1 MMQVGRK
8 YAKWLL
14 TLGVLAVTAMLY
26 VSAVQSREDLKK
38 VDNMTDRMK
47 TVCVGRFLIDV
58 PANAQVNLRL
68 GLVQGF
74 EVARHDESQEGFAT
88 RLHAR
93 ETELSAK
100 TNMLGRKNIESIK
113 DVQNLGFSG
122 KVFVHGRYR
131 GYGIERGQR
140 RYFETISVEG
150 YVHKAGAT
158 YSFMAN
164 TYDPDQ
170 AGVLPALLTQLA
182 DRAENDVPSDPGF
195 CISGALLR
203 DSSSRARSESV
214 AMSAS
219 LPGHPDLGI
228 LFWTNSAAAQGGSL
242 LKRHEAAM
250 GPLTRARTRTLREGE
265 RTINGYAGEEV
276 AIKVTELNFATVF
289 SFVWETPGSDDNVL
303 IPHLSL
309 ELDTGM
315 SPQAGGAPV
324 QSSLSEEAVLLLW
337 NKVSSSIRLR
347 PTGPGKVAETGTP
360 PPPLGTLAEAGDR
373 CPQSGWWL
381 CNDASSGVNV
391 LGGQRQYLCK
401 GQKMPQA
408 LLLPPQTLWQRLRGL
423 QSSYE
428 VSTRTSWT
436 LVDKRERDRSV
447 PALPLAQATLAARAS
462 GNQLDGKVL
471 SGAEPGVAIGC
482 IAKTG
487 MQCPSSGWWRCE
499 ESHALDGTRWFSVG
513 SLLPA
518 ATFEI
523 PSAAFGR
530 AFGRAQAI
538 QRRSVWRL
546 MRHASAEG
554 SESAESAMGSD
565 PLDRREPPSIS

>member
-1 MMQVGRK
+1 MMQAGRRF
-8 YAKWLL
+8 AKWLV
-14 TLGVLAVTAMLY
+14 TLGVLELAAMLY

-68 GLVQGF
+68 GMIEGF
-74 EVARHDESQEGFAT
+74 EVARHNESPDAFAA
-88 RLHAR
+88 RLRAR
-93 ETELSAK
+93 ETELSLK
-100 TNMLGRKNIESIK
+100 INMLGRKNIESIK
-113 DVQNLGFSG
+113 EVQGLGFSG

-131 GYGIERGQR
+131 GYGIEHGQQK
-140 RYFETISVEG
+140 YFETISVEG
-150 YVHKAGAT
+150 YVHKADAT
-158 YSFMAN
+158 YSFVAN
-164 TYDPDQ
+164 TYDPNR
-170 AGVLPALLTQLA
+170 AGVLPTLLTRLA
-182 DRAENDVPSDPGF
+182 ERAENEVPSESGF

-203 DSSSRARSESV
+203 DPSNPARSESV

-228 LFWTNSAAAQGGSL
+228 LFWTNSAAAQGGRL

-303 IPHLSL
+303 QPHLSL

-324 QSSLSEEAVLLLW
+324 QSSLTEEAVLLLW

-347 PTGPGKVAETGTP
+347 PTGPEKVAETGTP
-360 PPPLGTLAEAGDR
+360 SPPLGTLAEAGDC

-381 CNDASSGVNV
+381 CGEGSSGMNV

-428 VSTRTSWT
+428 VDTRTTWK

-447 PALPLAQATLAARAS
+447 PALPLAQATLAAQAS
-462 GNQLDGKVL
+462 GNQLNGKML

-482 IAKTG
+482 ISKTG
-487 MQCPSSGWWRCE
+487 MQCPASGWWRCQ
-499 ESHALDGTRWFSVG
+499 ESHALDGTRWFAVG
-513 SLLPA
+513 TLLPA

-523 PSAAFGR
+523 PSAAFGQ
-530 AFGRAQAI
+530 AFGRTQAI
-538 QRRSVWRL
+538 QRRSVWQLVRQSDIPDS
-546 MRHASAEG
+546 SAG
-554 SESAESAMGSD
+554 LAHGD
-565 PLDRREPPSIS
+565 PTPQTLV

>member
-1 MMQVGRK
+1 MRSTR
-8 YAKWLL
+8 YALKRCLGLGAISAIVWLVI
-14 TLGVLAVTAMLY
+14 TKSDSELGTK
-26 VSAVQSREDLKK
+26 SAATG
-38 VDNMTDRMK
+38 MPMK
-47 TVCVGRFLIDV
+47 TICVGRFLIDV
-58 PANAQVNLRL
+58 PENAQVDLRL
-68 GLVQGF
+68 GLVEGF
-74 EVARHDESQEGFAT
+74 EVARHNESPDAFAA
-88 RLHAR
+88 RLRTR
-93 ETELSAK
+93 ETALSAK
-100 TNMLGRKNIESIK
+100 SNMLGRKNIESIK
-113 DVQNLGFSG
+113 GVHSLGFSG

-131 GYGIERGQR
+131 GYGIEHGERK
-140 RYFETISVEG
+140 YFETISVEG
-150 YVHKAGAT
+150 YVHKADAT
-158 YSFMAN
+158 YSFVAN

-170 AGVLPALLTQLA
+170 ADVLPGLLTQLA
-182 DRAENDVPSDPGF
+182 DRAENDVPSEPGF

-203 DSSSRARSESV
+203 DPSNPARSESV

-250 GPLTRARTRTLREGE
+250 GPLIRARTRTLREGD

-276 AIKVTELNFATVF
+276 GIKVTELNFATVF

-309 ELDTGM
+309 ELDTGI

-347 PTGPGKVAETGTP
+347 PTGPGKVVETET
-360 PPPLGTLAEAGDR
+360 PPPLGTLAEAGER

-381 CNDASSGVNV
+381 CGDASSGVNV
-391 LGGQRQYLCK
+391 LGGQRQYVCK

-428 VSTRTSWT
+428 VNTRTSWK

-447 PALPLAQATLAARAS
+447 PALPLAQATLVAQAS
-462 GNQLDGKVL
+462 SNQLNGKLL
-471 SGAEPGVAIGC
+471 SGTEPGMAIGC

-487 MQCPSSGWWRCE
+487 MQCPASGWWRCE
-499 ESHALDGTRWFSVG
+499 ESHALDGTRWFAAG

-538 QRRSVWRL
+538 QRRSVWQLVRQSDTPN
-546 MRHASAEG
+546 ASAALPHD
-554 SESAESAMGSD
+554 ESA
-565 PLDRREPPSIS
+565 PPVAV

>member
-1 MMQVGRK
+1 MRVGRK
-8 YAKWLL
+8 YAKWLV
-14 TLGVLAVTAMLY
+14 TLGVLALAAMLY
-26 VSAVQSREDLKK
+26 VSAVQSREDVKK

-68 GLVQGF
+68 GLVEGF
-74 EVARHDESQEGFAT
+74 EVARRNESPDAFAARLQT
-88 RLHAR
+88 REA
-93 ETELSAK
+93 ELSAK
-100 TNMLGRKNIESIK
+100 NNMLGRKNMESIK
-113 DVQNLGFSG
+113 EIQSLGFSG

-131 GYGIERGQR
+131 GYGIEQGQR
-140 RYFETISVEG
+140 KYFETISVEG
-150 YVHKAGAT
+150 YIHKGDAT
-158 YSFMAN
+158 YSFVAN
-164 TYDPDQ
+164 TYSPDRT
-170 AGVLPALLTQLA
+170 GVLPTLLAQLA
-182 DRAENDVPSDPGF
+182 DRAENEVPSEPGF

-203 DSSSRARSESV
+203 DPSNPARSESI

-250 GPLTRARTRTLREGE
+250 EPLTRARTRTLREGE
-265 RTINGYAGEEV
+265 RAINGYTGEEV

-303 IPHLSL
+303 MPHLSL

-315 SPQAGGAPV
+315 SPRAGGAPV

-337 NKVSSSIRLR
+337 DKISSSIRLR
-347 PTGPGKVAETGTP
+347 PTDPGALTEPVTP
-360 PPPLGTLAEAGDR
+360 LTPLGTIAEAGDR

-381 CNDASSGVNV
+381 CSDASNGVSV

-428 VSTRTSWT
+428 VNTRTSWK
-436 LVDKRERDRSV
+436 LVDKRERDRSA
-447 PALPLAQATLAARAS
+447 PALPLAQATLAAQAS
-462 GNQLDGKVL
+462 GNQLNAKLL
-471 SGAEPGVAIGC
+471 SGVKPSVAIGC

-487 MQCPSSGWWRCE
+487 MQCPASGWWRCE
-499 ESHALDGTRWFSVG
+499 ESHALDGTRWFTAGSV
-513 SLLPA
+513 LPA
-518 ATFEI
+518 ATFEVL
-523 PSAAFGR
+523 SAAFGR
-530 AFGRAQAI
+530 AFRKAQVI
-538 QRRSVWRL
+538 QRRSVWQL
-546 MRHASAEG
+546 VRHAGATGSGDEG
-554 SESAESAMGSD
+554 STDGV
-565 PLDRREPPSIS
+565 